1 MTSSQ
6 WRQTLS
12 ARMETLRDEVL
23 QLGPHSKDYA
33 ESLNRSKT
41 FDIQPCSYRTYDISF
56 RKRRFP

>member
-33 ESLNRSKT
+33 ESFNRSKT
-41 FDIQPCSYRTYDISF
+41 FDIQPCTLSYL
-56 RKRRFP
+56 